1 MQRRLDS
8 LLAGMLLSLH
18 IRFGASAYDNL
29 MESLTRLR
37 QVGSVSTYKAQFEA
51 LSNRI
56 KELFEKHK
64 LSCFLNGL
72 RDEIRLPIRMLNP
85 QNLSSAFGLAKIQE
99 EYLFTSKKS
108 TRPWIE
114 VPKPSILGP
123 PRTIKTDVKTSKFP
137 VQRLLAA
144 QIEEK
149 RIKGL
154 GFHCEE
160 KWQVGHQY
168 KTPRI
173 FLMEG
178 LVGSS
183 PECQLQEVSEVN
195 DV

>member
-1 MQRRLDS
+1 MQRQLDS

-64 LSCFLNGL
+64 LSCFLSGL

-99 EYLFTSKKS
+99 GTFLPARRVLDHGLRSLNPQFLVHHKQ
-108 TRPWIE
+108 
-114 VPKPSILGP
+114 L
-123 PRTIKTDVKTSKFP
+123 
-137 VQRLLAA
+137 RL
-144 QIEEK
+144 
-149 RIKGL
+149 
-154 GFHCEE
+154 
-160 KWQVGHQY
+160 
-168 KTPRI
+168 
-173 FLMEG
+173 M
-178 LVGSS
+178 
-183 PECQLQEVSEVN
+183 
-195 DV
+195 

>member
-1 MQRRLDS
+1 M
-8 LLAGMLLSLH
+8 
-18 IRFGASAYDNL
+18 
-29 MESLTRLR
+29 
-37 QVGSVSTYKAQFEA
+37 
-51 LSNRI
+51 
-56 KELFEKHK
+56 
-64 LSCFLNGL
+64 
-72 RDEIRLPIRMLNP
+72 
-85 QNLSSAFGLAKIQE
+85 
-99 EYLFTSKKS
+99 
-108 TRPWIE
+108 
-114 VPKPSILGP
+114 
-123 PRTIKTDVKTSKFP
+123 KTSKFP
-137 VQRLLAA
+137 VQRLPAA

-154 GFHCEE
+154 CFHCEE